1 MILIEEDFLNHQTCD
16 ELIKMYLNSE
26 ASFRMHRDIYVNDII
41 DMNQKLSL
49 QLGVI
54 FTSHL
59 ATRGVQVFPEL
70 IQGTV
75 WPKGSMQHLHLDDS
89 RTTTSL
95 TSITYLNDDFEGGE
109 TYFENGVSVKPKKG
123 KTVFFDGMRY
133 RHGVQPIKNKR
144 RFVLANWYSKDIKN
158 LYI

>member
-123 KTVFFDGMRY
+123 KTVFFDGKKY
-133 RHGVQPIKNKR
+133 KHGVNKMIQGNR
-144 RFVLANWYSKDIKN
+144 YVCACWYTCKINN
-158 LYI
+158 LDC